1 VAIAFFLAP
10 LLLLVLMGGEPSSK
24 RLLSGKKYRPPR
36 SAMGQDLKTIG
47 ARLNSG

>member
-24 RLLSGKKYRPPR
+24 RLLSGKKYRPPKVR
-36 SAMGQDLKTIG
+36 HWAKT
-47 ARLNSG
+47 